1 MSLKNTLLIALAA
14 LLFVSVQTPL
24 VAKNAA
30 VVDTAIVIEPLPGT
44 IPGNGP
50 KAPVQVPIY
59 AYFNSMLSSV
69 LLTFS
74 SNLGEIEIE
83 VMNTTTGGYDSG
95 VVDSQFL
102 SAVIPITGGSGH
114 YLIIFTL
121 PSGRKYGGEF
131 DV

>member
-30 VVDTAIVIEPLPGT
+30 AVDTLIVIDPLPGGDG
-44 IPGNGP
+44 IGP
-50 KAPVQVPIY
+50 KAPTQVPIY

-114 YLIIFTL
+114 YLITFTL

>member
-1 MSLKNTLLIALAA
+1 
-14 LLFVSVQTPL
+14 
-24 VAKNAA
+24 
-30 VVDTAIVIEPLPGT
+30 
-44 IPGNGP
+44 
-50 KAPVQVPIY
+50 
-59 AYFNSMLSSV
+59 MLSSV

-74 SNLGEIEIE
+74 SNLGEIEVE

-114 YLIIFTL
+114 YLITFTL